1 MLSAGKLADL
11 LGVLV
16 QVQGSILNLG
26 VQLRK
31 GFCIP
36 LDGLP
41 VIVLCGHLLVA
52 QGQQLF
58 GTGLCFVK
66 ACFQQLGTYAVLLQC
81 LGKTARFG
89 DLFLGHSTA
98 GQCHLLE
105 GVAVGIRLIPQPA
118 LQLCPSAVQSV
129 LQPFVQPVDAGHEN
143 VVQPVGQFRPGLGGL
158 FLVAKEGLEDF
169 HPGGADRI
177 LRRINGF
184 VEALCL
190 LSSLKGSLC
199 DVVICPGKLIDS
211 FGCSDSFFLCEV
223 INVQR
228 HLSVLVEGLFHN
240 GLSRPLFGKRV
251 AERARIH
258 QCSR

>member
-31 GFCIP
+31 SFCIP

-66 ACFQQLGTYAVLLQC
+66 ACFQQLGTHAVLLQC

-89 DLFLGHSTA
+89 DLLLGHSTA

-105 GVAVGIRLIPQPA
+105 GVAVGICLIPQPS

-129 LQPFVQPVDAGHEN
+129 LQPFVQPVDGRHKN
-143 VVQPVGQFRPGLGGL
+143 VVQPIRKLCPGLGGF
-158 FLVAKEGLEDF
+158 FLVAKEGLEDS
-169 HPGGADRI
+169 HP
-177 LRRINGF
+177 F
-184 VEALCL
+184 
-190 LSSLKGSLC
+190 
-199 DVVICPGKLIDS
+199 
-211 FGCSDSFFLCEV
+211 
-223 INVQR
+223 
-228 HLSVLVEGLFHN
+228 
-240 GLSRPLFGKRV
+240 
-251 AERARIH
+251 
-258 QCSR
+258 